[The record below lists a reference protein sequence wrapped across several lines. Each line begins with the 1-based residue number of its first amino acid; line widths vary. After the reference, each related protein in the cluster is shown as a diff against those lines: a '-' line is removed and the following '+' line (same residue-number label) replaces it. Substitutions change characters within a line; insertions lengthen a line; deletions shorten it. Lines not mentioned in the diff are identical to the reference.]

1 MKPLNERPLKKE
13 LTFKTAKSGGAGGQ
27 HVNKTDTRVMLRFDV
42 EASEQ
47 LTKSE
52 KKRIRNKLANYI
64 NSEGVLLTESDE
76 TRSQYR
82 NKELAVNKFYELLR
96 GALKRRKR
104 RIRTKPTRLS
114 KEKRLQSK
122 KKRGE
127 KKQTR
132 RKDNIL

>member
-1 MKPLNERPLKKE
+1 
-13 LTFKTAKSGGAGGQ
+13 
-27 HVNKTDTRVMLRFDV
+27 MLRFDV